1 MSSDNRNDF
10 HLFIQ
15 ENGTWL
21 LSFLG
26 ILGGCCTGLTV
37 YFLKSRC
44 SHIKLCC
51 GCVECDRTPLPA
63 DRVSIPATN
72 VEVV

>member
-1 MSSDNRNDF
+1 MSDNRNDF
-10 HLFIQ
+10 HLFIY
-15 ENGTWL
+15 ENGSWI

-44 SHIKLCC
+44 SHIKLCWGAVDC
-51 GCVECDRTPLPA
+51 IREPLPA
-63 DRVSIPATN
+63 DRVAIPANN

>member
-1 MSSDNRNDF
+1 MSDNRNDF

-44 SHIKLCC
+44 SHIKLCWGAVDC
-51 GCVECDRTPLPA
+51 IREPLPA
-63 DRVSIPATN
+63 DRVSIPANN